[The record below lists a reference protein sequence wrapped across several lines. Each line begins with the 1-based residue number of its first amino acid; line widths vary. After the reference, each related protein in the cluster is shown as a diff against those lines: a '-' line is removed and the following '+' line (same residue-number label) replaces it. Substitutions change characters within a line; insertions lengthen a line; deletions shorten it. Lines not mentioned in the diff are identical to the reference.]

1 LNLLMILTYLFYSLY
16 GKIMIIRNIIGF
28 KYRLE
33 KNLLFFKQIL
43 VMALEFIKT
52 QQ

>member
-1 LNLLMILTYLFYSLY
+1 
-16 GKIMIIRNIIGF
+16 MIIRNIIGF